1 MKHSIYLGLGSN
13 LNDRLKNLAAAIA
26 AMSPTIKF
34 LRTSPIYETAPWGFE
49 YQGKFL
55 NQAVAAQTDLTPKEL
70 LDHLKNIET
79 EVGRTATFRN
89 GPREIDIDI
98 LFYDNFILDSDELT
112 IPHARIEERAFMLV
126 PLAEIAEEFI
136 HPVSGQTIAQLLSK
150 VDTGGVKPFEAAE
163 N

>member
-13 LNDRLKNLAAAIA
+13 LNDRLKHLAAAIA
-26 AMSPTIKF
+26 SMPPTIKI

-49 YQGKFL
+49 DQGKFL
-55 NQAVAAQTDLTPKEL
+55 NQVVEAQTDLTPKEL
-70 LDHLKNIET
+70 LGHLKNIET
-79 EVGRTATFRN
+79 EVGRAATFRN

-112 IPHARIEERAFMLV
+112 IPHARIEERAFILA
-126 PLAEIAEEFI
+126 PLAEIAEDFI

-150 VDTGGVKPFEAAE
+150 VDTGGVIPFEAAE

>member
-26 AMSPTIKF
+26 SMPPTIKI

-49 YQGKFL
+49 DQGKFL
-55 NQAVAAQTDLTPKEL
+55 NQVVEAQTDLTPKEL

-98 LFYDNFILDSDELT
+98 LFYDNFILDTDDLT
-112 IPHARIEERAFMLV
+112 IPHARIEERAFMLA
-126 PLAEIAEEFI
+126 PLAVIAEEFI
-136 HPVSGQTIAQLLSK
+136 HPVSGQTIAQLLAK